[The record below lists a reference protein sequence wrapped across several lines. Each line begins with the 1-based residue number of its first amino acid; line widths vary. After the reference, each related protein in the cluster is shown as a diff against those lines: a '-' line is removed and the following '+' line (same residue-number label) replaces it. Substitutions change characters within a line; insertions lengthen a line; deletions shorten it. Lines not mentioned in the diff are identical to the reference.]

1 MIDSM
6 TPIERENPDI
16 INMQRKKRIAGSGND
31 LNEVNKLLKQF
42 NQTKKNDEI
51 DE

>member
-6 TPIERENPDI
+6 TRKENPDL
-16 INMQRKKRIAGSGND
+16 INMQRKKRIAGGGGND

-42 NQTKKNDEI
+42 NQIKR
-51 DE
+51 